1 MLAGMHT
8 TVDHKPLRLVDFL
21 AAGVGLPAL
30 TGVGLHLVS
39 LEKTVPVLGA
49 LHDLLDPWEQEQAR
63 AIANRNRRT
72 AHIASRALV
81 RLALSEYSGKMVR
94 PEAWRFTTNA
104 YGKLTLAQA
113 NRRRL
118 SFSISYAISLL
129 AIGVSES
136 PQLGIDLEPIPD
148 WTYADVTWDAL
159 SPREAAAIEAL
170 PVAERYGAFLKI
182 WTMKEAYTKCLGVGV
197 SLDFRDLDVAFNP
210 LRVTARTTSAVLSL
224 HQHEVP
230 ADQRTYLLAL
240 AMRR

>member
-1 MLAGMHT
+1 M
-8 TVDHKPLRLVDFL
+8 RDFL
-21 AAGVGLPAL
+21 AGTGSELPEL
-30 TGVGLHLVS
+30 TGVGLHVVS

-94 PEAWRFTTNA
+94 PETWRFATNA

-118 SFSISYAISLL
+118 SFSISYAMSLL
-129 AIGVSES
+129 AIVVSES
-136 PQLGIDLEPIPD
+136 PQVGIDLEPIPN

-159 SPREAAAIEAL
+159 SPREAAIIEAL
-170 PVAERYGAFLKI
+170 PAIDRYRAFLKV
-182 WTMKEAYTKCLGVGV
+182 WTVKEAYTKCLGVGV

-210 LRVTARTTSAVLSL
+210 LRVAARTARDVLGL
-224 HQHEVP
+224 HQYEV
-230 ADQRTYLLAL
+230 AIGGDDYLLAL